1 MTRLYEAQKAV
12 FQRLQTDEALMSAI
26 NGIHDYVPDETNF
39 PYIVFGRSYSEPYKT
54 KTSIGERIELQ
65 IEIWSATKG
74 KEETINII
82 KLMEA
87 ALTEELTVEDAFL
100 ISQEVK
106 SREVLEEAIDLFHG
120 TIVFEILLDLE

>member
-82 KLMEA
+82 KLMEV

>member
-100 ISQEVK
+100 ISQEIK

>member
-26 NGIHDYVPDETNF
+26 NGIHDYVPDETDF

>member
-1 MTRLYEAQKAV
+1 MQKAV
-12 FQRLQTDEALMSAI
+12 FHRLQTDEALMSAI

-82 KLMEA
+82 KLMEV
-87 ALTEELTVEDAFL
+87 ALTEEITVEDAFL